1 MPEAHAGD
9 VAMVDPMRRHAAWL
23 LWLAVVLLCA
33 ACAPTRIMG
42 PQLPVTWSPS
52 PNYGDRR
59 PAFIILHHTGS
70 TTFASALKTL
80 TSASAG
86 VSAHYLIDRTGAL
99 HQLVD
104 ERHRAWHAGDA
115 RWGGDSD
122 LNSASIGI
130 ELVNAGDEPF
140 PSPQIDTLL
149 ALLQD
154 LVSRYRLPTQNILG
168 HGDVAPRRKV
178 DPNRLFPWAQLAQR
192 GFGLWCSPEA
202 QRSSAL
208 VADPVLAL
216 QAIGYDTS
224 DPRAAWTAWRRHFR
238 SEASTLLPAQPTPE
252 AGDAA
257 TLFDADDRRLIACL
271 LERLPGTQR
280 SATTARRP
288 PPSGP

>member
-1 MPEAHAGD
+1 MFCAG
-9 VAMVDPMRRHAAWL
+9 
-23 LWLAVVLLCA
+23 
-33 ACAPTRIMG
+33 CAPTRVLG
-42 PQLPVTWSPS
+42 PQLPAIWSPS
-52 PNYGDRR
+52 PNFGDRR
-59 PAFIILHHTGS
+59 PSFIIIHHTGS
-70 TTFASALKTL
+70 TTFTSALKTL
-80 TSASAG
+80 TSTAAG
-86 VSAHYLIDRTGAL
+86 VSAHYLIDRNGAL

-115 RWGGDSD
+115 RWGSDSD

-140 PSPQIDTLL
+140 PSAQIDTLL

-154 LVSRYRLPTQNILG
+154 LVVRYRLPRQNILG

-178 DPNRLFPWAQLAQR
+178 DPNRLFPWGQLAER
-192 GFGLWCSPEA
+192 GFGLWCEPDA
-202 QRSSAL
+202 QRANVAGANAL

-216 QAIGYDTS
+216 QTIGYDTS
-224 DPRAAWTAWRRHFR
+224 DPRAAWIAWRRHFR
-238 SEASTLLPAQPTPE
+238 PQASALVPVTAAAASDEPAV
-252 AGDAA
+252 
-257 TLFDADDRRLIACL
+257 LFDADDRRLIACL